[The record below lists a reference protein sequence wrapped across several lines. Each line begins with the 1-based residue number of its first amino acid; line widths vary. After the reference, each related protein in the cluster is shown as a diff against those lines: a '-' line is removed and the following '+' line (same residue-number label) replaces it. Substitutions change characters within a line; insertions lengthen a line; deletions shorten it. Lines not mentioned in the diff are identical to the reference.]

1 MLATA
6 PFSDSKTSISNGSM
20 NEMEIGGTN
29 LENSE
34 YIKDHVIISLAIL
47 VLILLALYLILTVQ
61 QHSKLPRAS
70 IANC

>member
-20 NEMEIGGTN
+20 NEMEIRGTN

-34 YIKDHVIISLAIL
+34 YIKEHVIISLAIL

-61 QHSKLPRAS
+61 QHSKIPRAS